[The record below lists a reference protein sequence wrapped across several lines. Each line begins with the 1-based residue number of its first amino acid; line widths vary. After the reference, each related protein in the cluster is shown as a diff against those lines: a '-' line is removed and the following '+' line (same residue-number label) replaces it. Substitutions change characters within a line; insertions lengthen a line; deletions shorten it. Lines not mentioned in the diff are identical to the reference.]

1 MDGVPIS
8 LFEEATERTSSKD
21 GEDGWM
27 ICSECAELEEEPLLA
42 NTTLIWQTRILSGDR
57 LGLPFSLAGLILVPR
72 GGNHAI
78 RFLSSIA
85 T

>member
-1 MDGVPIS
+1 MKSRAACPDLNVTTTLKRLVSTVMNGVPIS

-42 NTTLIWQTRILSGDR
+42 NTTLIWQTRILSGSTRWESCD
-57 LGLPFSLAGLILVPR
+57 
-72 GGNHAI
+72 
-78 RFLSSIA
+78 
-85 T
+85 